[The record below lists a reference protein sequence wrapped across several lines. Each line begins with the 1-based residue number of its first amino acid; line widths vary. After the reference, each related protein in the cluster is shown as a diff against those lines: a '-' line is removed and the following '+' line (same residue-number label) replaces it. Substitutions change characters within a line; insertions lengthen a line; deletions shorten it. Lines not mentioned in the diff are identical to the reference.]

1 VAPIGLGTY
10 RTGGL
15 NVGTDDNDRRID
27 IILQQQ
33 IELSADIEG
42 MDDRFTKIT
51 STMGELASALEKHS
65 EQLGNLADAFMRLT
79 NIVDKQIELSK
90 ETDSRLNALAETVE
104 KYIGHRGYIN

>member
-1 VAPIGLGTY
+1 M
-10 RTGGL
+10 
-15 NVGTDDNDRRID
+15 GTDDNDRRID

-33 IELSADIEG
+33 IELSSDIEG

-51 STMGELASALEKHS
+51 STMAELASALEKHS

>member
-1 VAPIGLGTY
+1 M
-10 RTGGL
+10 
-15 NVGTDDNDRRID
+15 GTDDNDRRID

-33 IELSADIEG
+33 IELSSDIEG

-79 NIVDKQIELSK
+79 NIVDKQIELTK
-90 ETDSRLNALAETVE
+90 DTDSRLNALAETVE

>member
-1 VAPIGLGTY
+1 MD
-10 RTGGL
+10 
-15 NVGTDDNDRRID
+15 TDDRDRKIEM
-27 IILQQQ
+27 ILQQQ
-33 IELSADIEG
+33 LELSADIDG
-42 MDDRFTKIT
+42 IDDRFTKIT
-51 STMGELASALEKHS
+51 STMAELAGALEKHS